1 MFFVHRKFI
10 LGKPGNTKLHGAA
23 NLILTIKNTLFSMAY
38 GKVEVVFHIF
48 IVFKC
53 VWGNLRFLTDLIL
66 FSAKVFVT
74 EHPVEVP
81 LTFKQL
87 RICGARRYFYSAHSK
102 SLIFV
107 TLPQFSSTESSR
119 FAALPQPAHD
129 PHLYTYTEAILS
141 Q

>member
-1 MFFVHRKFI
+1 
-10 LGKPGNTKLHGAA
+10 
-23 NLILTIKNTLFSMAY
+23 MAY

-87 RICGARRYFYSAHSK
+87 RICGARRYFYSAQSMEV
-102 SLIFV
+102 L
-107 TLPQFSSTESSR
+107 QFSSTESSQ